1 MRENSRPVAP
11 GEDQE
16 TMSTELTAHSGRKI
30 EEVENVT
37 VRFAGDSGDG
47 MQLTGD
53 QFTATSVFVG
63 NDVATFPDYPA
74 EIRAPAGSLPGV
86 SGFQVHFSSHDIHT
100 PGDQADVLVA
110 MNPAALKMNLSELRP
125 NGILVVNADA
135 FREQDLKLA
144 HYASNPLD
152 DQSLDGYR
160 VFKVELTKLT
170 RNALENSTL
179 RKTEGQKAVD
189 RCKNLYALG
198 IMYWLYNRPL
208 EPTLRWIEEKFAGK
222 PELVEA
228 NQLALQGGYNF
239 AHSTELFQ
247 ITYEVR
253 AARFQ
258 PGTYRN
264 ISGNTA
270 IALGLIAAARQAGL
284 PLFYGSYP
292 ITPASDVLHELS
304 KHKNLG
310 VITFQAEDEIA
321 AIGAA
326 LGASFAGCLATTATS
341 GPGMVLKAETMGLAV
356 MAELPLV
363 IVDVQR
369 GGPSTGLPTKT
380 EQSDLLMALFGR
392 HGEAPIPIIAA
403 STPGDCFHM
412 AVEAGRLATKY
423 MTPVILLSDGYLAN
437 GAEPWQVPS
446 LADLPSYQVHRV
458 ADAAGFMPFHRDP
471 RTLARPWAVPG
482 TPGLEHRIGGL
493 EHEAHGNVS
502 YDPSNHEQ
510 MIHMRADKV
519 AGIANDIPLLT
530 VEGPATGEILV
541 LGWGSTEGAIVGAC
555 EELAAEGKHVARAHL
570 RYLNPLPPN
579 TGDVLKRYRRV
590 LVPEMNAGQLVFLLR
605 ARYLVDVVSYS
616 KVQGRPFKMSEIKAR
631 VDEML
636 AEGSKVR

>member
-1 MRENSRPVAP
+1 
-11 GEDQE
+11 
-16 TMSTELTAHSGRKI
+16 MSTDLRAQSGPKI

-53 QFTATSVFVG
+53 QFTATSVIVG

-86 SGFQVHFSSHDIHT
+86 SGFQVRFSNHDIHT

-110 MNPAALKMNLSELRP
+110 MNPAALKVNLAELKP
-125 NGILVVNADA
+125 NGILLVNTDA
-135 FREQDLKLA
+135 FRDQDLKLA
-144 HYASNPLD
+144 RYESNPLE

-179 RKTEGQKAVD
+179 KKTEGQKAVD
-189 RCKNLYALG
+189 RCKNLFALG
-198 IMYWLYNRPL
+198 IMYWLFNRPL
-208 EPTLRWIEEKFAGK
+208 EPTLRWIQDKFAGK
-222 PELVEA
+222 PELIEA
-228 NQLALQGGYNF
+228 NHLALQGGYNF

-253 AARFQ
+253 PARFA

-270 IALGLIAAARQAGL
+270 LALGLVAAARQAGL
-284 PLFYGSYP
+284 TLFYGSYP

-326 LGASFAGCLATTATS
+326 LGASFAGCLGTTATS
-341 GPGMVLKAETMGLAV
+341 GPGMVLKSETMGLAV
-356 MAELPLV
+356 TAELPLI

-380 EQSDLLMALFGR
+380 EQADLLMALFGR
-392 HGEAPIPIIAA
+392 HGEAPMPIIAA

-412 AVEAGRLATKY
+412 AIEAARIATKY

-446 LADLPSYQVHRV
+446 LADLPSYKVNLRTE
-458 ADAAGFMPFHRDP
+458 AAGFMPFHRDS
-471 RTLARPWAVPG
+471 RTLARQWGIPG
-482 TPGLEHRIGGL
+482 TPGLEHRVGGL
-493 EHEAHGNVS
+493 EHDAHGNVS
-502 YDPSNHEQ
+502 YDPLNHEN
-510 MIHMRADKV
+510 MTHLRADKI
-519 AGIANDIPLLT
+519 AGIANDIPLLE
-530 VEGPATGEILV
+530 VDGPAEGDLLI

-555 EELAAEGKHVARAHL
+555 EQLAAEGKRVARAHL
-570 RYLNPLPPN
+570 HYMNPLPRN
-579 TGDVLKRYRRV
+579 LGEVLRRYRRV
-590 LVPEMNAGQLVFLLR
+590 LVPEMNTGQLAFLLR
-605 ARYLVDVVSYS
+605 ARYLIDVVSFS
-616 KVQGRPFKMSEIKAR
+616 KVQGKPFKMSEIKAR

-636 AEGSKVR
+636 AEGSNVR

>member
-1 MRENSRPVAP
+1 MSIDLTSR
-11 GEDQE
+11 
-16 TMSTELTAHSGRKI
+16 TGRKI
-30 EEVENVT
+30 EEVETVT

-53 QFTATSVFVG
+53 QFTATSVIVG

-86 SGFQVHFSSHDIHT
+86 SGFQVRFSNHDIHT

-110 MNPAALKMNLSELRP
+110 MNPAALKVNLAELRP
-125 NGILVVNADA
+125 NGILLVNVDA
-135 FREQDLKLA
+135 FRDQDLKLA
-144 HYASNPLD
+144 HYESNPLE

-170 RNALENSTL
+170 RNALESSTL
-179 RKTEGQKAVD
+179 RQTEGQKAVD

-222 PELVEA
+222 PELIEA
-228 NQLALQGGYNF
+228 NQLALRGGYNF

-253 AARFQ
+253 PARFE

-270 IALGLIAAARQAGL
+270 LALGLITAARQAGL
-284 PLFYGSYP
+284 KLFYGSYP

-304 KHKNLG
+304 RHKNLG

-326 LGASFAGCLATTATS
+326 LGASFAGCLGTTATS

-356 MAELPLV
+356 TAELPLI

-380 EQSDLLMALFGR
+380 EQADLLMALFGR
-392 HGEAPIPIIAA
+392 HGEAPMPIIAA

-412 AVEAGRLATKY
+412 AVEAGRIATKY

-437 GAEPWQVPS
+437 GAEPWKVPN
-446 LADLPSYQVHRV
+446 LADLPEYKVKFRT
-458 ADAAGFMPFHRDP
+458 DAAGFMPFQRDP
-471 RTLARPWAVPG
+471 RTLARQWATPG
-482 TPGLEHRIGGL
+482 TRGLEHRIGGL
-493 EHEAHGNVS
+493 EHETHGNVS
-502 YDPSNHEQ
+502 YDPLNHEK
-510 MIHMRADKV
+510 MTHLRADKIT
-519 AGIANDIPLLT
+519 GIANDIPLLE
-530 VEGPATGEILV
+530 VFGPAEGELLI

-555 EELAAEGKHVARAHL
+555 EELAAEGKVVARAHL
-570 RYLNPLPPN
+570 HYMNPLPRN
-579 TGDVLKRYRRV
+579 VGDVLKRYRRV
-590 LVPEMNAGQLVFLLR
+590 LVPEMNSGQLAFLLR
-605 ARYLVDVVSYS
+605 ARFLIEVVSFS
-616 KVQGRPFKMSEIKAR
+616 KIQGKPFKMSEIRERAE
-631 VDEML
+631 EML